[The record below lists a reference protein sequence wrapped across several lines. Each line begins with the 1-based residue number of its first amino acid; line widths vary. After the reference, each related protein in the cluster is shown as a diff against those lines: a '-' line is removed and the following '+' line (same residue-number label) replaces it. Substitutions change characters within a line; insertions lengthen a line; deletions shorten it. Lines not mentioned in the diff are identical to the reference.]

1 MGTFCIVF
9 GIIVFIAFLVVG
21 HVFGTA
27 MVMENFF
34 NILGGTA
41 EFTIT
46 DFLALPA
53 AENLPTYLVCLII
66 FAFLGLMIGIGVF
79 MNGVLYN
86 KMNSVEY
93 TVRRAAR
100 RNAN

>member
-9 GIIVFIAFLVVG
+9 GIVIFIAFVVVG

-41 EFTIT
+41 EFAFT
-46 DFLALPA
+46 DFLKLPSA
-53 AENLPTYLVCLII
+53 DHMGTYLVCLAI

-86 KMNSVEY
+86 KMNTVEY
-93 TVRRAAR
+93 VARRAAR
-100 RNAN
+100 RNSN

>member
-9 GIIVFIAFLVVG
+9 GITIFIVFLVVG

-27 MVMENFF
+27 MVMDNFF

-41 EFTIT
+41 EFSIS
-46 DFLALPA
+46 DFIALPS
-53 AENLPTYLVCLII
+53 AEHLGTYLVCLII
-66 FAFLGLMIGIGVF
+66 FAFLGLMIGMGVF
-79 MNGVLYN
+79 MNGILYN
-86 KMNSVEY
+86 KMNTVEY
-93 TVRRAAR
+93 LARRASR